1 MRDTLTPEASATHWM
16 AERRLAV
23 TMVVLTLALVA
34 AAVLVPPWL
43 GEIAVLGLPLGY
55 FLAAIGVP
63 LVLMVLAGLFSVRQ
77 AAVDETY
84 DAAEE

>member
-1 MRDTLTPEASATHWM
+1 MREMLTPEASDTHWL

-23 TMVVLTLALVA
+23 TIVVVMALIVAGAVYIPALVGGPA
-34 AAVLVPPWL
+34 
-43 GEIAVLGLPLGY
+43 ILGLPFGY
-55 FLAAIGVP
+55 FLAALGVP
-63 LVLMVLAGLFSVRQ
+63 LALLLLVGLFLARQ